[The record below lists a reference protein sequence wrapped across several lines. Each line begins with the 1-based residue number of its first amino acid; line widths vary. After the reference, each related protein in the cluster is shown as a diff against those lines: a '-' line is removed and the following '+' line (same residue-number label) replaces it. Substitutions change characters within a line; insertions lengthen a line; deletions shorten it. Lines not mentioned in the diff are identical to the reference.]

1 MATVSVSSAS
11 ELQKALD
18 NASKGDVLVLDSG
31 NYGTLSLNG
40 NSRQADYKFDDIT
53 ITSKTASNPAVFNR
67 VNLSNVTNVT
77 FDDIKFDYTTG
88 DGKPFLFN
96 NTSGISIIDSEIDGK
111 LDGGHGAG
119 HGLWVINSDD
129 FRLEGTEI
137 KDFATGAHFRSID
150 NLDVVNNSFTGISY
164 DAMLLGRIGGALIQ
178 GNDVVM
184 KGEPGIAHRD
194 MIQFWNNDN
203 NDPSHDI
210 VIRGN
215 TLVAAET
222 VTHGI
227 FMANDLAHKGGGM
240 STYYENI
247 LIENNV
253 IKSGQVFGILVG
265 QTDGLTIRNNT
276 VLQHTSI
283 DSSRPVDTPVIR
295 VEDDSKNVS
304 VTGNTTH
311 RNPEAVSSD
320 ENWQSENRGTPNG
333 WTISGNKIASIGTD
347 SGGAGGSGSGGGS
360 GGSSGGGGGVAPS
373 GPSGNSGNG
382 RADTFRFDGSKIDGR
397 ETATYKN
404 VDFSEGDKI
413 ILTKFEKGTF
423 DHYAGDNQVT
433 INAAKSHVVI
443 NSIVDLQEIVTAA
456 KDVTAKITGDK
467 LVVSVAQDDGSF
479 HMTLPG
485 MGELYQDS
493 FDKALF

>member
-40 NSRQADYKFDDIT
+40 NSQKNDYKFDDIT
-53 ITSKTASNPAVFNR
+53 ITSKSASNPAVFNR

-96 NTSGISIIDSEIDGK
+96 NTKGISIIDSEIDGK
-111 LDGGHGAG
+111 LDGGHGSG

-129 FRLEGTEI
+129 FRLQGTEI
-137 KDFATGAHFRSID
+137 HNFATGAHFRSVD
-150 NLDVVNNSFTGISY
+150 NLDVVNNSYSGISY
-164 DAMLLGRIGGALIQ
+164 DAMFFGRIGGALIQ

-184 KGEPGIAHRD
+184 KGEKGIAHRD

-215 TLVAAET
+215 TLVSAET

-227 FMANDLAHKGGGM
+227 FMSNDLAHKGGGM
-240 STYYENI
+240 STYYKNI

-265 QTDGLTIRNNT
+265 QTDGLTVRNNT
-276 VLQHTSI
+276 VLQHTSL

-304 VTGNTTH
+304 ITGNTTH
-311 RNPEAVSSD
+311 KTPEAVSSGN
-320 ENWQSENRGTPNG
+320 NWMSDKGSAPGG

-347 SGGAGGSGSGGGS
+347 SGGASGSGTGGGS
-360 GGSSGGGGGVAPS
+360 NSGGGGGGVAPNK
-373 GPSGNSGNG
+373 PTGNAGNG
-382 RADTFRFDGSKIDGR
+382 KADTFRFDGSKIDGR

-423 DHYAGDNQVT
+423 AHYAGDNPVG
-433 INAAKSHVVI
+433 INAAKSQVVI

-456 KDVTAKITGDK
+456 RDVTAKITGDK

-485 MGELYQDS
+485 LGELYQDS